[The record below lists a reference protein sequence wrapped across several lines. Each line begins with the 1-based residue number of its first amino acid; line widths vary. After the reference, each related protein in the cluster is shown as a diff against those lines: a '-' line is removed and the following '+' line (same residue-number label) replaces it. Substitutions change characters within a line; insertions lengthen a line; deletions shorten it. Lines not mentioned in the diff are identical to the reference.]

1 MYEPGVELRQLRVWM
16 DIPEELDTAIKQGME
31 KINSECLTQNAEVVL
46 VVFQEII
53 LKHVLSMHNMRDQSF
68 SLEMCEESGCQLHVY
83 SL

>member
-46 VVFQEII
+46 DIF
-53 LKHVLSMHNMRDQSF
+53 KKSS
-68 SLEMCEESGCQLHVY
+68 
-83 SL
+83 